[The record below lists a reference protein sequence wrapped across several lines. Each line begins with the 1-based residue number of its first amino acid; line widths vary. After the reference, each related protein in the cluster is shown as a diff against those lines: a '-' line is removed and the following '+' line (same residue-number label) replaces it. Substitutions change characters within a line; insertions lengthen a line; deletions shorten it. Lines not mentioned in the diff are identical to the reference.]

1 MDYEA
6 GNLRIE
12 IETNSFYVEAKR
24 RFMAYAQM
32 ISEDKEECFKF
43 AYAMSYGKEG
53 VHRDSRSGG
62 IMHRTNGQIFINTFQ
77 GKMAEFAIYRFLL
90 SKNIEIDRPDTSRF
104 GLGIWDSFDLNCQ
117 DKKLSIKS
125 TKSYGDL
132 LLLETKDWNDDG
144 EYIPNKDKGNFR
156 YDYTILVRFSPD
168 GEAIMKNKN
177 GCRELL
183 FSNWKYASNKRFI
196 FI

>member
-1 MDYEA
+1 MNIDVA
-6 GNLRIE
+6 MIFFIILAVGIVGIVVWALTLRRVVPL
-12 IETNSFYVEAKR
+12 SV
-24 RFMAYAQM
+24 
-32 ISEDKEECFKF
+32 
-43 AYAMSYGKEG
+43 
-53 VHRDSRSGG
+53 VHIVQSR
-62 IMHRTNGQIFINTFQ
+62 
-77 GKMAEFAIYRFLL
+77 
-90 SKNIEIDRPDTSRF
+90 
-104 GLGIWDSFDLNCQ
+104 
-117 DKKLSIKS
+117 KS